1 MEEEGSF
8 TPRERACSFPL
19 SPRAPW
25 ALLTLLQETPISL
38 NFNSLPAQ
46 RDLAPTPALDAHG
59 KKSRKVVVSAEREM
73 ATFDMPA
80 FKTSAAAF
88 SS

>member
-46 RDLAPTPALDAHG
+46 LA
-59 KKSRKVVVSAEREM
+59 
-73 ATFDMPA
+73 
-80 FKTSAAAF
+80 
-88 SS
+88 